1 MDIAQHN
8 RKLVH
13 YGKYV
18 FALSTLLPFRRGNKK
33 PTETLSTAEL
43 LNRYPQ
49 RVKMLWRE
57 KAGSL
62 PAKSPHDAV
71 ESDRTGDFDDGLV
84 MEIEG
89 GWCHGRQCDWIGID
103 NVVLSELHR
112 CDGPLAP
119 KAVPGGWLNPRRI
132 RRAVTT
138 PRRLP
143 QPVHVAGDVVVLN
156 TSGSHNYFHWLCEVL
171 PRLELVREAG
181 LLQADAYVVDNYKP
195 FHRQALEL
203 LGIPAAKVIEPHEG
217 LLIQADRLIVPS
229 LATAV
234 SRRRL
239 GARLQS
245 RLGPATGVSQPPSQR
260 RLYVSRRLA
269 RNRSLGNDAEVA
281 ALLASHGFESHC
293 LERYTLAEQ
302 VRLFRDAAV
311 VVGLHGAGLTNIL
324 LSPNPIDLIE
334 IKPSNCDRDYFEL
347 LANEV
352 GATYQQVSASRNR
365 WRGPWHCPL
374 EPLDNAVRDAIA
386 ASESELLAPHTA

>member
-1 MDIAQHN
+1 MDIANHN

-18 FALSTLLPFRRGNKK
+18 FALSTLLPFRLGKKK

-43 LNRYPQ
+43 LDRYPR
-49 RVKMLWRE
+49 RVKLRWRE
-57 KAGSL
+57 EAGRL
-62 PAKSPHDAV
+62 PVKSPRQAIK
-71 ESDRTGDFDDGLV
+71 SDRTDDLADGLV

-103 NVVLSELHR
+103 DVVLSELHR

-132 RRAVTT
+132 RRAMTT

-143 QPVHVAGDVVVLN
+143 QPVRVAGDVVVLN

-171 PRLELVREAG
+171 PRLELVRQAG
-181 LLQADAYVVDNYKP
+181 VLQADAYVVDNYKP
-195 FHRQALEL
+195 FQRQALDL
-203 LGIPAAKVIEPHEG
+203 LGIPSDKVIEPHEG
-217 LLIQADRLIVPS
+217 LLLHADRLIVPS
-229 LATAV
+229 LATTA

-239 GARLQS
+239 SERLQS
-245 RLGPATGVSQPPSQR
+245 QLKSATNPPHAQPGR

-281 ALLASHGFESHC
+281 ALLARHGFESHC
-293 LERYTLAEQ
+293 LEQYTLEEQ
-302 VRLFRDAAV
+302 VRLFRDAAI

-324 LSPNPIDLIE
+324 LSARPIDLIE
-334 IKPSNCDRDYFEL
+334 IKPSNCDRDYFQL

-352 GATYQQVSASRNR
+352 GASCQQVAASRNR
-365 WRGPWHCPL
+365 WRGSWHCPL
-374 EPLDNAVRDAIA
+374 EPLENAVLGAIA
-386 ASESELLAPHTA
+386 ASETPLLANHTA